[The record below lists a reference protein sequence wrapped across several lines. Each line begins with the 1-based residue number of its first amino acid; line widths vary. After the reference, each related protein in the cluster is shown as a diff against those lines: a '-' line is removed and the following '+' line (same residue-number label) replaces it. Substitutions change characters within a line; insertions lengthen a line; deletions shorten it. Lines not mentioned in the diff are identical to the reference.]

1 MHEYA
6 IRVEDADIDMLGH
19 ASNIAVVRWIQD
31 AAIAHSVAVG
41 FSLESYLRV
50 GAFFVIRRNE
60 VDYLR
65 PALRGEELKVRT
77 WIASAAAAKCERA
90 TEFVRASD
98 GEVVSRSVTT
108 WGFVEAATGRPTR
121 IPDEVRIAFGFP
133 PRSRSAPPPPMVVP
147 SLGGG
152 LDAGG
157 LDVVKVGEA

>member
-6 IRVEDADIDMLGH
+6 IRVDDADIDMLGH

-31 AAIAHSVAVG
+31 AAIAHSAAVG
-41 FSLESYLRV
+41 LALEAYLRF

-65 PALRGEELKVRT
+65 PALRGEEIRVRT

-98 GEVVSRSVTT
+98 GEIVAKSLTT
-108 WGFVEAATGRPTR
+108 WGFVEATTGRPTR
-121 IPDEVRIAFGFP
+121 IPDDVRIAFGFP
-133 PRSRSAPPPPMVVP
+133 PRTRSTPPPPMAVP
-147 SLGGG
+147 PLA
-152 LDAGG
+152 DT
-157 LDVVKVGEA
+157 VKVGEA